1 MKSQSGLFN
10 RNIFMQLA
18 KRFTNRNR
26 AEKRNLLS
34 FYNEKI
40 KRKKDVPFYFKERLK
55 MRDKMKKKESKDVY
69 RLRKSTVE
77 PVIGNVKQNL
87 SFREFSLRGLD
98 KAKIELNLV
107 SIAHNLGKIW
117 RLTRTSER

>member
-1 MKSQSGLFN
+1 
-10 RNIFMQLA
+10 
-18 KRFTNRNR
+18 
-26 AEKRNLLS
+26 
-34 FYNEKI
+34 
-40 KRKKDVPFYFKERLK
+40 